1 MTDIEL
7 FSGPDGASNRRLW
20 FLQILIDKMDAERAL
35 ALAARLET
43 FVATG
48 RTLTIVEEASETPPT
63 PQRAMTSSASGTA
76 HDVAFPKGASA
87 RPIQPALLSHPLA
100 QPRLLAET
108 ELQEFAASAAN
119 GASNRDLAIRFG
131 LTPRQANGIRMGLA
145 KRSPQVAL
153 KRVARAKP
161 KEQLDRATELQ
172 MQTDFMQRKPAV
184 APTLDDVVRYLRQR
198 GDIVTR
204 AGDGFTV
211 NHRLTLTVQ
220 ELVRRA
226 NEKKTQ
232 LGQPPFPSDV
242 WSVTPRIV
250 VTDEP
255 PPDDPRPAPLLG
267 AASA

>member
-7 FSGPDGASNRRLW
+7 FSGSDGAANRRLW

-48 RTLTIVEEASETPPT
+48 RTLTIVDEASETPTTTEGTVT
-63 PQRAMTSSASGTA
+63 PPAPAVVRDTPN
-76 HDVAFPKGASA
+76 VAPA
-87 RPIQPALLSHPLA
+87 RPVEPAILVQPLA
-100 QPRLLAET
+100 QPRLLADA
-108 ELQEFAASAAN
+108 ELQEFATRAAN

-153 KRVARAKP
+153 RRVARAKP
-161 KEQLDRATELQ
+161 KDTLDRATELQ
-172 MQTDFMQRKPAV
+172 MQVDFMQRKPAV
-184 APTLDDVVRYLRQR
+184 AVTLDDVVRFLRQR

-211 NHRLTLTVQ
+211 NHRLTLSVQ

-232 LGQPPFPSDV
+232 MGQQPFPSDV
-242 WSVTPRIV
+242 WSVKPRLV
-250 VTDEP
+250 LTDEP
-255 PPDDPRPAPLLG
+255 APEPGPTLLLG
-267 AASA
+267 AAGA